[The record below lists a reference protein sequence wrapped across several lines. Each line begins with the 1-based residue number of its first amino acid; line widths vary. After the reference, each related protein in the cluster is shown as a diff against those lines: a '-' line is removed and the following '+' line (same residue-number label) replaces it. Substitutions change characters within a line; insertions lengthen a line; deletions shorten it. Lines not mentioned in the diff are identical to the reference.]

1 MACLSWDCLFLF
13 EELAE
18 GAPETPL
25 GLVPWVVVA
34 EGCLL
39 IVILLAEPGVV
50 FCMEL
55 LKGKR
60 QFNQHLQPH
69 ILVTFFLCLCA
80 RRDLVGEEVLA
91 RETTGHLGLGSTG
104 TSAESLLLALRLR
117 QWQRGG
123 RISIVKREL
132 EPSLLSFFFRGSL
145 LAPFANEGASQHGEL
160 KELPTLSWL
169 MSSVY
174 PRAGRLQ
181 VS

>member
-1 MACLSWDCLFLF
+1 VACLSWGCLFLF

-25 GLVPWVVVA
+25 GLVPRVVVA

-69 ILVTFFLCLCA
+69 ILVPFSLSVCLCLSPSVLGGTWWV
-80 RRDLVGEEVLA
+80 RRCWQSWGA
-91 RETTGHLGLGSTG
+91 TGHSGLGSTE
-104 TSAESLLLALRLR
+104 TSAERLLLALRLR
-117 QWQRGG
+117 QWQRSG
-123 RISIVKREL
+123 RISI
-132 EPSLLSFFFRGSL
+132 FRGNLSL
-145 LAPFANEGASQHGEL
+145 PC
-160 KELPTLSWL
+160 
-169 MSSVY
+169 
-174 PRAGRLQ
+174 
-181 VS
+181 

>member
-1 MACLSWDCLFLF
+1 MACLSWGCLFLF

-25 GLVPWVVVA
+25 GLVPRVVVA

-69 ILVTFFLCLCA
+69 ILVPFSLSLCA

-91 RETTGHLGLGSTG
+91 RLGDNR
-104 TSAESLLLALRLR
+104 SLRPQQ
-117 QWQRGG
+117 QWYLC
-123 RISIVKREL
+123 REL
-132 EPSLLSFFFRGSL
+132 VAGSE
-145 LAPFANEGASQHGEL
+145 AVAKDWKDKHC
-160 KELPTLSWL
+160 
-169 MSSVY
+169 
-174 PRAGRLQ
+174 
-181 VS
+181 

>member
-1 MACLSWDCLFLF
+1 MACLSWGCLFLF

-69 ILVTFFLCLCA
+69 ILVPFSLSRCA
-80 RRDLVGEEVLA
+80 RKDLVAEEVLA
-91 RETTGHLGLGSTG
+91 RLGDDGSPRIRQHWYLCRELVG
-104 TSAESLLLALRLR
+104 SSEAVAEEWR
-117 QWQRGG
+117 
-123 RISIVKREL
+123 VKRC
-132 EPSLLSFFFRGSL
+132 
-145 LAPFANEGASQHGEL
+145 
-160 KELPTLSWL
+160 
-169 MSSVY
+169 
-174 PRAGRLQ
+174 
-181 VS
+181 